1 MCPQRPIPKHRVN
14 ELMESLKHVH
24 DAQEY
29 RHRRAQCVLLRIT
42 KSMMAEQVSPITGYH
57 PHQVC
62 QRTKREQVGQ
72 VAVRDVGTKD
82 QMFGGVDGREVVVP
96 VDDALRNLIGRVD
109 LRIYCR

>member
-42 KSMMAEQVSPITGYH
+42 KSIMAEQVSPITGYH

-62 QRTKREQVGQ
+62 QRTKR
-72 VAVRDVGTKD
+72 
-82 QMFGGVDGREVVVP
+82 RENCSIM
-96 VDDALRNLIGRVD
+96 DMSEGFQALKLFCVYRRI
-109 LRIYCR
+109 LRP